1 MELWLDDSISILIIE
16 VEMVW
21 VGIVVSMVC
30 NNSFSDQSITLW
42 ILLVKH
48 DEDEIETR
56 EEGVWQ
62 ANVAAY
68 GLVPGILGVDG
79 IGSGDDTASG
89 VESGV
94 DACLGNGDC
103 LLLHDFVNGHTVHIV
118 HLVELINTYNT
129 PISKDHRTG
138 FQMSLTCV
146 FVNANGGGETDT

>member
-1 MELWLDDSISILIIE
+1 
-16 VEMVW
+16 VGH
-21 VGIVVSMVC
+21 GIVVWILVPVIGDDSLS
-30 NNSFSDQSITLW
+30 NSSIVFWL
-42 ILLVKH
+42 LLVKH

-68 GLVPGILGVDG
+68 GLVPSILGVDG
-79 IGSGDDTASG
+79 IGSSDDTASG

-94 DACLGNGDC
+94 DARLGNGDC

-129 PISKDHRTG
+129 PISKHHRTG

>member
-1 MELWLDDSISILIIE
+1 LELWLDDSISILIIE

-30 NNSFSDQSITLW
+30 NNSFSNQSITLW

-56 EEGVWQ
+56 EERVWQ

-68 GLVPGILGVDG
+68 RLVPGILGVDG
-79 IGSGDDTASG
+79 IGSSDDTASG

-94 DACLGNGDC
+94 DARLGNGDC

-129 PISKDHRTG
+129 PISKHHRTG

>member
-1 MELWLDDSISILIIE
+1 
-16 VEMVW
+16 MVW

-30 NNSFSDQSITLW
+30 NNSFSNQSITLW

-68 GLVPGILGVDG
+68 RLVPGILGVDG
-79 IGSGDDTASG
+79 IGSSDDTASG

-94 DACLGNGDC
+94 DARLGNGDC

-146 FVNANGGGETDT
+146 FVNANGGGETYT

>member
-1 MELWLDDSISILIIE
+1 LELWLDDSISILIIE

-62 ANVAAY
+62 ANVAAN

-79 IGSGDDTASG
+79 IGSSDDTASG

-94 DACLGNGDC
+94 DARLGNGDC

-129 PISKDHRTG
+129 PISKDHRSG